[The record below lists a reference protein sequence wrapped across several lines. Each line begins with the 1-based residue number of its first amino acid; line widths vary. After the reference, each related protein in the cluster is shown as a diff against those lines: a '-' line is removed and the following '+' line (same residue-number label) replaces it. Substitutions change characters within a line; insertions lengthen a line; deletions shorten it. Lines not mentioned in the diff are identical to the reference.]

1 MTGNQVVSTMFDFDT
16 CNHMV
21 RFVLSGDGIEDPGY
35 FLTGPGCIGAYS
47 VYCCIDPHCM
57 SGGYVQI

>member
-21 RFVLSGDGIEDPGY
+21 RFVLSGGGIEDPGY
-35 FLTGPGCIGAYS
+35 FLTGPGCVGVYS

>member
-1 MTGNQVVSTMFDFDT
+1 MTGKQVVSTMFDFDT

-21 RFVLSGDGIEDPGY
+21 RFVLSGDGIKDLGY
-35 FLTGPGCIGAYS
+35 FLTGPGCVGVYS

-57 SGGYVQI
+57 SGGYGQI

>member
-1 MTGNQVVSTMFDFDT
+1 MTGNQVVSTMLDFDT

-35 FLTGPGCIGAYS
+35 FLTGPGYVGVYS
-47 VYCCIDPHCM
+47 VYCCIDPHSM